1 MTGLR
6 IATLAAP
13 LGATV
18 YGLEPAQLTAPAAV
32 QTLRTALDTH
42 LLLLLRGTSVLPA
55 QLVAFAANFGAPSSH
70 SIVAGLAGHDRIIEI
85 RKEPE
90 HRHNYGGTWHTDL
103 SFHALPPVATV
114 LQARELPTI
123 GGDTLW
129 SNQYLAYE
137 GLPTQIRERVDILSA
152 EHTSRIAFG
161 GMAHDVISTVHPLA
175 PVHPR
180 TGRRYL
186 YANPVSI
193 IRLLANGDEVHDG
206 AALLAYLV
214 THATQTQFQYRHRWD
229 VGDVLVWDNRA
240 TMHMAMNDYP
250 GQRRVMHRVVVM
262 PSADPLDSVQG
273 RPP

>member
-1 MTGLR
+1 MTNLR
-6 IATLAAP
+6 ITALPAP

-18 YGLEPAQLTAPAAV
+18 HGVNLAQQLSSAAAHA
-32 QTLRTALDTH
+32 LRTALDTH
-42 LLLLLRGTSVLPA
+42 LLLLLKGMSVSPT
-55 QLVAFAANFGAPSSH
+55 QLVALAASFGAPVRH
-70 SIVAGLAGHDRIIEI
+70 GIVAGIEGHDRITEI

-90 HRHNYGGTWHTDL
+90 HQHNYGGTWHTDL
-103 SFHALPPVATV
+103 SFQAFPPVATV
-114 LQARELPTI
+114 LQARELPTV

-137 GLPTQIRERVDILSA
+137 GLPLQIRKYVDALSA

-161 GMAHDVISTVHPLA
+161 GMAHNAVSTTHPLA
-175 PVHPR
+175 PVHAR

-193 IRLLANGDEVHDG
+193 VRLIENGNEVENG

-214 THATQTQFQYRHRWD
+214 IHATQLQFQYRHRWNI
-229 VGDVLVWDNRA
+229 GDILVWDNRS

-262 PSADPLDSVQG
+262 PSADL
-273 RPP
+273 